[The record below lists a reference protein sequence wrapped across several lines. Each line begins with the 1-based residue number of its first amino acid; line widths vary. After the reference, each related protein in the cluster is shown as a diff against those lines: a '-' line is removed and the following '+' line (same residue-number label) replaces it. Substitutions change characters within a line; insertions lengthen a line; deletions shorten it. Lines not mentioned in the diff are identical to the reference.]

1 MEKKLYTKLLLM
13 ALQAM
18 SLITVV
24 AMAMMCPC
32 ISYASPVSEEGDS
45 PEVTDVTDSGCLS
58 KTRASS
64 SFGLVLTKEGDV
76 VTCEI
81 NRFVTNCGLDFFDI
95 QSEYSKG
102 KDAPDSLF
110 LDVTPVILAKADCT
124 CSYNVSFTIRNVD
137 SDSFFLRCW
146 LYSGMVS
153 FRESNKVEISLSSE
167 RVTLS
172 DGSRYILYKP
182 SNLAFLYTVFNAEIK
197 GEYRIPSTVS
207 YNGED
212 YTVVSFDDDAFYGQ
226 EITKLILPNTIRMT
240 SDGEE
245 LRNPCV
251 WLPKLETIEVEPCCR
266 LLSSVNGVLYSADH
280 KTIYSLPCGN
290 RRTEYDVIDGVE
302 TIGEM
307 AFGNC
312 QNLKSIRIPESV
324 TTIRYGAFYGCNN
337 LEAIYIYGKLNW
349 NASSGLFWGMTST
362 PTLYVPESE
371 VGSYKKGYRKGAVL
385 PISSSDQSLGISDV
399 NQNTG
404 KELEHYDL
412 QGRRLTDKP
421 ASGVYIEN
429 GRKVVIK

>member
-1 MEKKLYTKLLLM
+1 MEKKLFTKLLMM

-18 SLITVV
+18 SFITVV
-24 AMAMMCPC
+24 GVMMMWPYC
-32 ISYASPVSEEGDS
+32 SYASPVPEEGDS
-45 PEVTDVTDSGCLS
+45 PEVTDVQDSGCTS
-58 KTRASS
+58 KTRGSS

-81 NRFVTNCGLDFFDI
+81 NRFVTNCGVDFFDI

-102 KDAPDSLF
+102 EDAPDSLF
-110 LDVTPVILAKADCT
+110 LDVTPVIHKMDCT

-153 FRESNKVEISLSSE
+153 FRESNKVEISLTSE

-212 YTVVSFDDDAFYGQ
+212 YTVVSFDDDAFYRQ

-251 WLPKLETIEVEPCCR
+251 WLPKLETIEVEPYCR
-266 LLSSVNGVLYSADH
+266 LLSSVDGVLYSADH
-280 KTIYSLPCGN
+280 KTLYSLPCGN
-290 RRTEYDVIDGVE
+290 KRTEYTVIDGVE
-302 TIGEM
+302 TIGEE

-337 LEAIYIYGKLNW
+337 LEAIYLFGKLNW
-349 NASSGLFWGMTST
+349 NTSSGLFWGMTST

-371 VGSYKKGYRKGAVL
+371 VEYYKKGYKKGAVL

-399 NQNTG
+399 NKNTG
-404 KELEHYDL
+404 KQVEHFDL
-412 QGRRLTDKP
+412 QGRRLTSKP
-421 ASGVYIEN
+421 SKGVYIQN